1 MFEYVKKNL
10 PKNEQSYCY
19 NIMVSYHA
27 NNADLMSSS
36 IVLQEFETD
45 SSAKNVP
52 ITSYNRELQVLVKS
66 SINKSCKRVKK

>member
-1 MFEYVKKNL
+1 
-10 PKNEQSYCY
+10 
-19 NIMVSYHA
+19 MVSYHA